1 MYEFTITPQI
11 ARDLAWLEAAY
22 LRLSRT
28 GVSPRRW
35 TGRLRRELQAG
46 AIAAS
51 SWMEGVDID
60 ADQTRRILA
69 GDRPA
74 TVAASDVALVEGY
87 RDAVSHGVVEVTR
100 PGFVWSS
107 GLVLDVHRIAM
118 GASERAG
125 AGRFRS
131 GPVFVVGT
139 AGDIIYTA
147 PPAPVVPGLVDEC
160 CAWLNEHPNLA
171 APVAAAVIH
180 AVVAGIHPFSDGNGR
195 TARILAMLAMVRG
208 GFTIPEFT
216 SLEEWWGTHLRN
228 YYGSFACLGPAWSPD
243 ANVTR
248 FMATHVRAQRRQ
260 VTALAGRLAVE
271 RHVWTALEDI
281 VVEDVGLPARATEA
295 TFDAFLG
302 RAITNRYYR
311 GTTSVSVATATNDL
325 RALELAGLLDAVG
338 EGRSREYVGTFRLLA
353 LVASAAGAP
362 VLASSEASLTEQRA
376 VILDDLLEQLR

>member
-1 MYEFTITPQI
+1 MYRFTITPQI
-11 ARDLAWLEAAY
+11 GRDLAWLESAY
-22 LRLSRT
+22 RQLSRA
-28 GVSPRRW
+28 GVAPRRW

-51 SWMEGVDID
+51 SWMEGVEVD

-74 TVAASDVALVEGY
+74 SVAALDVALVEGY
-87 RDAVSHGVVEVTR
+87 RDAVAHGVAEVTR
-100 PGFVWSS
+100 PGFAWSS
-107 GLVLDVHRIAM
+107 GLMLDVHRIAM

-139 AGDIIYTA
+139 AGNVIYSAPTA
-147 PPAPVVPGLVDEC
+147 SAVPELVDEY
-160 CAWLNEHPNLA
+160 CAWLNEHPDLP
-171 APVAAAVIH
+171 APVAAAVSH
-180 AVVAGIHPFSDGNGR
+180 ATIAGIHPFSDGNGR

-216 SLEEWWGTHLRN
+216 SLEEWWGAHLRS
-228 YYGSFACLGPAWSPD
+228 YYGAFACLGTQWAPE

-248 FMATHVRAQRRQ
+248 FVATHVRAQRRQ
-260 VTALAGRLAVE
+260 VTALADRLAVE

-281 VVEDVGLPARATEA
+281 VIEDVGLPARATEA
-295 TFDAFLG
+295 IFDAFLG

-325 RALELAGLLDAVG
+325 RALELAGLLEARG

-353 LVASAAGAP
+353 RVASAAGAP
-362 VLASSEASLTEQRA
+362 VLAAADASLAEQRA
-376 VILDDLLEQLR
+376 VIVGDLLEQLR